1 MISVVGCTSI
11 LEGYGQLLSSLC
23 LYMRFIKLGQLY
35 NGWTYITERHTLLPL
50 GDGVRSACLA
60 RRWLRADSFRSCSG
74 TSVDY
79 MKIIFQRYF
88 SINKYFLFVNTRL
101 FARKS
106 GKLKIALHSLVKLS
120 NISNTVKSWILHPPP
135 SLLNMGQPLNKGQI
149 TTTQVLFLTKITN

>member
-135 SLLNMGQPLNKGQI
+135 PSWTWANPWIKAKLQLHKCC
-149 TTTQVLFLTKITN
+149 F